1 MRRLMMRRR
10 GSQMATPRTG
20 DVAHS
25 RRRLRLPTSGAALAV
40 SIAALI
46 VAMAGSAYAATTL
59 AKNSVGTKQL
69 QKGAVTSGKIAK
81 GAVTNGKIAKGA
93 VGAGK
98 LKSGLVVPNAS
109 HANTADSATKATSA
123 TTATSATSATNAT
136 NATNAV
142 TAANG
147 VLSLGNWTGG
157 IGPIPVNSGFVFA
170 GPQTT
175 LTTTATQT
183 IVASSEAALA
193 TAAATTTADISIC
206 KQPTTGTPTVTLL
219 DLKVS
224 GAFSI
229 VTVGTTRISYPAN
242 AVGAPG
248 AGTWK
253 IGECVNNTGATNA
266 IDQNDFVMGYAFV
279 VNAVSTP
286 GTNGPPGPVH

>member
-1 MRRLMMRRR
+1 MRRLMMRSRDDR
-10 GSQMATPRTG
+10 PPGADATHRT
-20 DVAHS
+20 
-25 RRRLRLPTSGAALAV
+25 RRLRLPTSGAALAV
-40 SIAALI
+40 SIVALV
-46 VAMAGSAYAATTL
+46 VAMAGSAYAGVTL
-59 AKNSVGTKQL
+59 GKGSVGSKQL

-93 VGAGK
+93 ITAGK
-98 LKSGLVVPNAS
+98 LKAGLTVANAS
-109 HANTADSATKATSA
+109 HANTADSATNATNA
-123 TTATSATSATNAT
+123 TTATNAT
-136 NATNAV
+136 NATNAT

-157 IGPIPVNSGFVFA
+157 IQSIPANSGFVFA

-183 IVASSEAALA
+183 IVASSEAAMA
-193 TAAATTTADISIC
+193 TPATTTTTAEVSIC

-219 DLKVS
+219 DQKVN

-229 VTVGTTRISYPAN
+229 VTVGDTRISYPAD

-248 AGTWK
+248 VAGTWK
-253 IGECVNNTGATNA
+253 IGECVDNTGATNA
-266 IDQNDFVMGYAFV
+266 INNNDFVMGYAFV

-286 GTNGPPGPVH
+286 GTNGPAGPVHPPGP